1 MREVR
6 SREMLKRAESYG
18 AEDVKTCV
26 KSSRGRCQNASEGKR
41 RGGRK
46 GGGRRACERGG
57 AGRGK
62 RAERAEKGRK
72 RGLKGLRSAKIKI
85 FGILLTDFARKCII
99 ILL

>member
-1 MREVR
+1 M
-6 SREMLKRAESYG
+6 G
-18 AEDVKTCV
+18 DVKTRV
-26 KSSRGRCQNASEGKR
+26 KAS
-41 RGGRK
+41 
-46 GGGRRACERGG
+46 GG
-57 AGRGK
+57 AGGKAADGGREK